1 MLSGYTK
8 ILEFNQY
15 QKSRKAPFIIEV
27 DLECKIKKIDG
38 GKNSPENSSATK
50 VSEHILSRFS
60 MSTISSFR
68 SIEDQHDLYR
78 GKDCMKKFCELL
90 WEHTMKIIN
99 FKKKKMKLLTKE
111 HQESYENAKI
121 CYICKERFDN
131 E

>member
-1 MLSGYTK
+1 M
-8 ILEFNQY
+8 
-15 QKSRKAPFIIEV
+15 

-90 WEHTMKIIN
+90 
-99 FKKKKMKLLTKE
+99 
-111 HQESYENAKI
+111 
-121 CYICKERFDN
+121 
-131 E
+131 